1 VEAIERRRVEGRAEL
16 RAWYLASLRPK
27 LAHAARR
34 GAIEPAAA
42 ADLERQLEAMLDLAA
57 DDRRAA

>member
-1 VEAIERRRVEGRAEL
+1 VEGRAEL